1 MSLQLSVQSA
11 DMDIGQVPHAQWP
24 EHCAALHLLRQW
36 VSTFC
41 RFVWFFAEIEIV
53 IILTAR
59 SKREA
64 KKEGERERGKEWN
77 MMIYTAKFLIS
88 PRLKPSSADFPL
100 HAMSA
105 ANNVNYKSK
114 TNASFIVVAPAV
126 VVVVVVAV

>member
-24 EHCAALHLLRQW
+24 ERCTVLHLPRQR

-77 MMIYTAKFLIS
+77 MMIYTAMFLIS
-88 PRLKPSSADFPL
+88 PRLKPSSADFPV

-114 TNASFIVVAPAV
+114 TNSSFIVVAPT

>member
-24 EHCAALHLLRQW
+24 EHCAALRLPRQR

-64 KKEGERERGKEWN
+64 KKEGEREREGEWN
-77 MMIYTAKFLIS
+77 MMIYTAMFLIS
-88 PRLKPSSADFPL
+88 P
-100 HAMSA
+100 
-105 ANNVNYKSK
+105 
-114 TNASFIVVAPAV
+114 
-126 VVVVVVAV
+126 